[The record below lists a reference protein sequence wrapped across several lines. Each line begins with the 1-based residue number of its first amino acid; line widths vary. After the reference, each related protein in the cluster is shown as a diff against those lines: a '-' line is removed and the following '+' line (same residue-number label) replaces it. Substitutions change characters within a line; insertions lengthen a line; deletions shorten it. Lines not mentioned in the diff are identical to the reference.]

1 MVFSRSFGATLRT
14 DQLRLPRPGTCELT
28 GRNGAHED
36 LSLSN
41 LSPDSCDVLAALSI
55 ARRAHLMGIVVL
67 AVDDERRRAIHASCF
82 ARGVFVDDDATDVT
96 PLPFP
101 LLLHFLTAHLAPSRA
116 PPLELP
122 LLLPLRPRPLLRPLL
137 AVCWTAGVADA
148 STIGDEA
155 ESSSCARDDSRARG
169 ADRRR
174 TRLLARGAVVCLAV
188 LHFFG
193 SGAARCD
200 LGADTPRTKYRSI
213 NAPSRRPPCPSELHC
228 AESALPS
235 PCARGGTAIA
245 A

>member
-1 MVFSRSFGATLRT
+1 MVFSRSFAATLRT
-14 DQLRLPRPGTCELT
+14 DQLRLPRSGTCELT
-28 GRNGAHED
+28 GRSGAHED
-36 LSLSN
+36 SN
-41 LSPDSCDVLAALSI
+41 LSPDSCAVLAALSI
-55 ARRAHLMGIVVL
+55 ARRAHLIGIMVV
-67 AVDDERRRAIHASCF
+67 AVDDERRREIHASCS
-82 ARGVFVDDDATDVT
+82 ARGVFADDDATTVT

-101 LLLHFLTAHLAPSRA
+101 LLLHFLTAHLPPSRA
-116 PPLELP
+116 LPLELP

-137 AVCWTAGVADA
+137 AACWTAGAADA
-148 STIGDEA
+148 STVGDEA
-155 ESSSCARDDSRARG
+155 EASSCARDDSRPRG

-174 TRLLARGAVVCLAV
+174 TRLLARGACVCLAV

-200 LGADTPRTKYRSI
+200 LGADTPLTKYRSI
-213 NAPSRRPPCPSELHC
+213 NAPSRRPPCPSELHFNC